1 MTHDYGLFVAPR
13 SSAPVRSAL
22 AIACTCAAVAMVTA
36 CTRAED
42 KPLPADPKAR
52 SEFIDAQSAT
62 LSEENRKLLNRFLA
76 RVKAQ
81 EAAGG
86 ASPAVSVAKAVALQ
100 RAYDGDVLQAQRNYQ
115 KQLTAANADVR
126 ADMRE
131 QALVK
136 EGPGKPVA
144 AKSATGKAATGKPAT
159 GKSDT
164 GITFRYVVDVTN
176 TSKRVIDRIVLRID
190 FRDAAGKYVVS
201 VPALELKGP
210 LAPGGAGRTTQ
221 TMALN
226 PRYHAY
232 LIEGHPA
239 QVTAVATRIVYADG
253 ETIDAAAELKKL
265 ETLSRSK
272 IE

>member
-1 MTHDYGLFVAPR
+1 MTQYCATDVAIR
-13 SSAPVRSAL
+13 LSAGRPASVVVAGAL
-22 AIACTCAAVAMVTA
+22 AAIVAVTA
-36 CTRAED
+36 CTRGED
-42 KPLPADPKAR
+42 KPLPTDPKVR
-52 SEFIDAQSAT
+52 SEFIDTQSAT

-126 ADMRE
+126 VDMRE

-144 AKSATGKAATGKPAT
+144 ANSATGKP
-159 GKSDT
+159 DT

-176 TSKRVIDRIVLRID
+176 TSKRVIDRVVLRID

-210 LAPGGAGRTTQ
+210 LAPGEAGRTTQ

-232 LIEGHPA
+232 LIAGYPA

-265 ETLSRSK
+265 ESLSRSK